1 MAKSDQLRACTAVVS
16 KVDILGEDT
25 LNIIIPTERFWPDFA
40 GWIQQTLKIA
50 RVAADEGELRFTS
63 ISRAPVASERNAH
76 TSLPSNVTLHRVGP
90 PISRNTFTAQ
100 AQFVLRAIMELLRRR
115 KQVDVLFMPYVFF
128 PGFVFLLAGKLM
140 GIPTVARIS
149 GQEVSPNKSIA
160 ASLRFFALQ
169 HVSAVVALN
178 SKDVKRLRN
187 IGVSQKRIYQIPNGV
202 DTERFRPVTKE
213 ERRNAKRDLG
223 LPQDRFVISFV
234 GILCQRKGVLE
245 LVQAYRQ
252 VADESSKSSYL
263 VLAGPCDAN
272 VQEVDSDYVK
282 QVRQHV
288 NQMDEQ
294 VCITGTIDHV
304 PVLLRASDIFV
315 LPSYAEGMPN
325 VLLEAMATG
334 LPCIATEIPGIKDL
348 IDNEVEGLLVK
359 PGNIDGLQAALH
371 RLKAESELRLSLGRA
386 ARQRIEE
393 YCSVD
398 ATARQYIRL
407 FQKVSSRHDQ

>member
-1 MAKSDQLRACTAVVS
+1 MN
-16 KVDILGEDT
+16 IL
-25 LNIIIPTERFWPDFA
+25 IPTERFWPNFA

-50 RVAADEGELRFTS
+50 RVAANEDEVRFTS
-63 ISRAPVASERNAH
+63 ISRPPASSEIKAQ

-90 PISRNTFTAQ
+90 PISRGTFVAQ
-100 AQFVLRAIMELLRRR
+100 SQFVLKAITELLRRR
-115 KQVDVLFMPYVFF
+115 EQVDVLFMPFVFF
-128 PGFVFLLAGKLM
+128 PGFVFLLAGKLL

-160 ASLRFFALQ
+160 ARLRFFALP

-187 IGVSQKRIYQIPNGV
+187 IGVSRKRIYQIPNGV
-202 DTERFRPVTKE
+202 DTKRFRPVTKE
-213 ERRNAKRDLG
+213 GRRNAKRDLG

-245 LVQAYRQ
+245 LVRAYRQ
-252 VADESSKSSYL
+252 FADESSKSSCL

-272 VQEVDSDYVK
+272 VQEVDLDYVK
-282 QVRQHV
+282 QVSQHV

-304 PVLLRASDIFV
+304 PVLLRASDAFV

-393 YCSVD
+393 CCSVD
-398 ATARQYIRL
+398 GTARQYTRL
-407 FQKVSSRHDQ
+407 FQKVSSCHDQ